1 MGESALAVCCFPGN
15 KPTLL
20 ESWRSLASS
29 SWIPRWRDQAAVGI
43 QSPWILRHSEI
54 HSRCRGI
61 ACACHSLGLAPQEV
75 HQGSINTPGTLSHT
89 RPPTP
94 WCGGRCLQ
102 FSSGCSLTHIFHG
115 GPRGPELSFFV
126 VPQSSLAL
134 KFLGGVPTWHQPGLP
149 MVPLRWC
156 LDLIYNLKDT
166 IGLGGYGASFRK
178 GAGLKK
184 KS

>member
-115 GPRGPELSFFV
+115 GPRGPELSFLLCHKVPWRWNFLVESRLDTSQACPWCPFV
-126 VPQSSLAL
+126 GAL
-134 KFLGGVPTWHQPGLP
+134 
-149 MVPLRWC
+149 
-156 LDLIYNLKDT
+156 I
-166 IGLGGYGASFRK
+166 
-178 GAGLKK
+178 
-184 KS
+184 